1 MECAFV
7 NRFGLTEV
15 QSVTEYLRSVV
26 VESPL
31 ALPTEELAG
40 EIGKWLGNAKN
51 AHSVSLLVSHNS
63 FFQRGNIATL
73 LSCVWCP
80 VTHDA

>member
-63 FFQRGNIATL
+63 FFSTWEHRNTFVVRL
-73 LSCVWCP
+73 LSS
-80 VTHDA
+80 DAQ

>member
-15 QSVTEYLRSVV
+15 QSVTDYLRSVV

-51 AHSVSLLVSHNS
+51 AHSVSLLV
-63 FFQRGNIATL
+63 FFFFFLNQFIFRGDRPEVQTGRD
-73 LSCVWCP
+73 
-80 VTHDA
+80 TK